1 MGIERI
7 QEAFRKECEG
17 RFYLLYGKGIDD
29 AFISFHHREQSIET
43 ALLTVLKQ
51 QGFQRVAYI
60 APHRPVYFLD
70 QNGSTGLEPAAVQ
83 QPDGALDEDSEMLV
97 LEDGPF
103 GRRMF
108 FRSRVT
114 GNPVGFGE
122 GMGDVHALRLLD
134 AMLKEASGPRT
145 AVVIVQ
151 AESWLTYFDDP
162 RTLAGVIG
170 EWTRL
175 PTANDNIVIFLFP
188 SDRYETLREVA
199 ERLPVPELRGMIR
212 REESA
217 AKNGSLIEIGTPEKA
232 ELTRLIRYGQQ
243 LYQVPAVDADVE
255 PLAEWMAAEGQR
267 ARHWLARFSE
277 VEQIDLETTRRKG
290 WFSAARGDR
299 RTIEEKLGEL
309 VGLGTIKDRV
319 YELAAWLSM
328 NRQKRTREGTR
339 LPREKPIEPP
349 MLHMIF
355 AGNPGTGK
363 TTVARLMGEIYHELG
378 YLAKGHLVEV
388 KASDLVAEYVGG
400 TAVKTNAVIDRAMD
414 GVLFVDEAYSLTEP
428 ERGGFGQE
436 AVDLLLKR
444 MEDDRDRLV
453 VIAAGYPE
461 KMDRFLRSNPG
472 LPRRFPEEN
481 RFNFPDYNPDELWQ
495 ILSQLLA
502 NRDIP
507 YSTAVGEN
515 LREMVSALYESR
527 DETFGNAGEMRNVA
541 EALDR
546 RRAYRVVRGSLP
558 FDEPLCFEDIPEK
571 YRRYLRVEVVDAET
585 LLAEMDGLVGLT
597 PVKEFLRSL
606 AQRLRL
612 DEARRKHEPNLVTG
626 STVQHLIFLGS
637 PGTGKTTV
645 ARLIGKIYHS
655 LGLLRRG
662 HCVEV
667 SRADLVAGYVGQTAL
682 KTREK
687 IREALNGVLFIDEA
701 YSLERGGPADYG
713 REAVDTLVKAMED
726 FRGRVLVIAA
736 GYPMEMQRFIAAN
749 PGLQSRFG
757 ATVTFPNF
765 EPPELAQILHNRAS
779 KENFILPEPV
789 VARAVDYLYAQSQRE
804 GPNFG
809 NARSVNLLF
818 EQMKSR
824 LAERKLKGASQGQP
838 ADLSNIQDLST
849 FAISD
854 VPEPLR
860 VRAATYLPKK
870 PAAEKPAVK
879 QPIVKPAGKPANP
892 PAAPPEQKAAPAA
905 IPPSTNPNLQPARAW
920 MNGGFQLPR
929 KRPKRPRST

>member
-7 QEAFRKECEG
+7 QQAFRKDSEG

-60 APHRPVYFLD
+60 APHKPVYFLD
-70 QNGSTGLEPAAVQ
+70 QAGPTAAAKPASDPAASIPEVDSD
-83 QPDGALDEDSEMLV
+83 PAEDEEMLV

-108 FRSRVT
+108 FHQAAGGAAAFSE
-114 GNPVGFGE
+114 GFSPGA

-134 AMLKEASGPRT
+134 SMLKDTGGTRT
-145 AVVIVQ
+145 AVVVVQ
-151 AESWLTYFDDP
+151 AESWLNFFDDP
-162 RTLAGVIG
+162 RTLAGVVG

-175 PTANDNIVIFLFP
+175 PSANPNIVIFLFP
-188 SDRYETLREVA
+188 SDRYESLRDSA
-199 ERLPVPELRGMIR
+199 ERMTVPELRGMIR

-232 ELTRLIRYGQQ
+232 EMMRLIRYGQQ
-243 LYQVPAVDADVE
+243 LYQLPAVDGDIE

-299 RTIEEKLGEL
+299 RTIEEKLDEL

-328 NRQKRTREGTR
+328 NRRKRSVRER
-339 LPREKPIEPP
+339 PIEPP
-349 MLHMIF
+349 MLHMVF

-400 TAVKTNAVIDRAMD
+400 TAVKTNAVIDRALD

-502 NRDIP
+502 CREIP
-507 YSTAVGEN
+507 YSESVGGS
-515 LREMVSALYESR
+515 LQEMVSALYASR
-527 DETFGNAGEMRNVA
+527 DETFGNAGEMRNLA

-546 RRAYRVVRGSLP
+546 RRAYRVVRGNLP
-558 FDEPLCFEDIPEK
+558 FDEPLCVEDIPDK
-571 YRRYLRVEVVDAET
+571 YRRYLRAEIVDT
-585 LLAEMDGLVGLT
+585 GTVLAEMDDLVGLA
-597 PVKEFLRSL
+597 PVKEFLSSL
-606 AQRLRL
+606 VQRLRL

-626 STVQHLIFLGS
+626 TAVQHVIFLGS

-645 ARLIGKIYHS
+645 ARLIGKIYHA

-687 IREALNGVLFIDEA
+687 IREALDGVLFIDEA

-726 FRGRVLVIAA
+726 FRGRLLVIAA
-736 GYPMEMQRFIAAN
+736 GYPVEMQRFISAN
-749 PGLQSRFG
+749 PGLKSRFG

-765 EPPELAQILHNRAS
+765 EPPELAQILRNRAN

-789 VARAVDYLYAQSQRE
+789 VARAVEYLEGQALRD

-809 NARSVNLLF
+809 NARSVNMLF

-824 LAERKLKGASQGQP
+824 LAERKLKGAAQGQH
-838 ADLSNIQDLST
+838 AELSNIQDLST
-849 FAISD
+849 FAITD

-860 VRAATYLPKK
+860 VRAATYLPKR
-870 PAAEKPAVK
+870 PTPEKAT
-879 QPIVKPAGKPANP
+879 P
-892 PAAPPEQKAAPAA
+892 PRDQKAAPPVVPPPAPSSAA
-905 IPPSTNPNLQPARAW
+905 QPARAW
-920 MNGGFQLPR
+920 MNGSFQLPR
-929 KRPKRPRST
+929 KRPKRPKSS